1 MAPEPRLAEASS
13 VNSSPPARR
22 QKSEEPLGSDVAA
35 SILKALID
43 RRVEHAAV
51 FPLHLKTIYPSAG
64 YQVTPEQIGSALDLM
79 QAARRDTGIDT
90 VIEKGLQFGLEAFR
104 VESGCCTPHRIIRFA
119 AEEQQRGIIIIV
131 IVQPRI
137 SAPSWSATRQVPS
150 LWQVDALCDSICN
163 KAL

>member
-1 MAPEPRLAEASS
+1 M
-13 VNSSPPARR
+13 
-22 QKSEEPLGSDVAA
+22 QAA
-35 SILKALID
+35 
-43 RRVEHAAV
+43 
-51 FPLHLKTIYPSAG
+51 
-64 YQVTPEQIGSALDLM
+64 
-79 QAARRDTGIDT
+79 AARRDTGIDT